1 MSSFYQKK
9 HTWMHWC
16 ALRNALLM
24 VRYDVVSAYYA
35 TDDRDIQSCFK
46 LLFVYAPVI
55 GILC

>member
-1 MSSFYQKK
+1 M
-9 HTWMHWC
+9 
-16 ALRNALLM
+16 RNALLM

-55 GILC
+55 AILCSMYDFAFEIHFN